1 MRMVSLSKKVSLVAW
16 SLSRCF
22 EAAVTSAL
30 LMLSPSNREALRA
43 YEKAGIRRYRVVDV
57 LEKKL

>member
-1 MRMVSLSKKVSLVAW
+1 VGSALVAW
-16 SLSRCF
+16 SLARCF
-22 EAAVTSAL
+22 EAGATSAL
-30 LMLSPSNREALRA
+30 LLLTPSNREAVRA